1 MNKSSKIVLFLILSL
16 VFTSACVGSKRSSD
30 KYYRAGIRSK
40 NNGEYGAAI
49 DNFKKVIATAP
60 RTQKARKALYE
71 LGEVYKDT
79 GETKKAIRIFEA
91 YIKLTKPSG
100 SKRFE
105 VLSKIGELYYSKSS
119 DYEKA
124 LKYYSEAN
132 NYASSEREKFET
144 LLNIANSYYKLYKFK
159 EATEFFDRSDRIGEN
174 IKDDKLI
181 PRIQE
186 AIYYTAF
193 SYSVLSDQ
201 MSDTSKNYTRVDP
214 VGPAKRTIEI
224 LDKCI
229 KYDENSKYGVL
240 CRFEKAENLVQMD
253 EKDKA
258 LTILMELRDAYP
270 NRSVIESKI
279 DKLEERK

>member
-1 MNKSSKIVLFLILSL
+1 MSKKFKLICFFVFIF
-16 VFTSACVGSKRSSD
+16 VFTSSCVGSKHTAD
-30 KYYRAGIRSK
+30 KYYRAGLKYK
-40 NNGEYGAAI
+40 NNGEYGAAV
-49 DNFKKVIATAP
+49 DNFKKVITTAP
-60 RTQKARKALYE
+60 RTHKARQALYE
-71 LGEVYKDT
+71 LGEVYQ
-79 GETKKAIRIFEA
+79 ETAEIKKAIKVFEA
-91 YIKLTKPSG
+91 YIKLAKPTG
-100 SKRFE
+100 SKRFQ
-105 VLSKIGELYYSKSS
+105 VLSKIGDLYYSKSS

-132 NYASSEREKFET
+132 NYSSSQREKFEV
-144 LLNIANSYYKLYKFK
+144 LLNIANVYYKLYKFK
-159 EATEFFDRSDRIGEN
+159 EAIEYFDRAAKTGEK

-181 PRIQE
+181 PKIQE

-224 LDKCI
+224 LDRCI
-229 KYDENSKYGVL
+229 KYDEDSKYGVL
-240 CRFEKAENLVQMD
+240 CRFEKAENLVQID

-258 LTILMELRDAYP
+258 LLILMELRDIYP

-279 DKLEERK
+279 AKLEERK